1 MSNPRYLEVDSTYR
15 NRNDWPLAADFQIP
29 IAQTGRKGIKD
40 AVDPVSESASLKVWQ
55 SNRFDNNPT
64 ALTPSTLN
72 IHFVSTA
79 PPPVSATTGTIV
91 IIVQSIVPIGTAA
104 VMQRQKDYY
113 AAAVVNEPVSN
124 AKARIISSTFMGTDS
139 TTGLDRMSL
148 TLTTSLGT
156 LVSGTALEIID
167 PTDFTSVSSPWIFVP
182 NGRLQSNAYVST
194 VIHNQTKNQTRPLK
208 DYQSFTHLGRIDTSG
223 SATGTN
229 TTGPIIAPNPNPW
242 VTTDIYSIR
251 INTPQLC
258 DDISAAPPLGVPL
271 LTLEGLQYIP
281 GVAPNHR
288 SFNLNPLL
296 TNTGR
301 DYTGNFLEIN
311 YQRLT
316 GTTGL
321 IPLTPTTVDLTLGV
335 ARANDLFVGC
345 SLTITNLAG
354 NNSTGETR
362 VITSYDGSTEIATV
376 SPGFSDIPLIN
387 TPYVLECPQEAK
399 RIVKYA
405 DYRDIGLPSSQ
416 PTGANPFIDFPATA
430 SNKSGFYQDLYIIF
444 LSGVPSNNL
453 RLITNYQVTTNP
465 ITGAV
470 TRRAF
475 LSSALPGVP
484 APLDFT
490 ITSGVTL
497 PFSYSIAPGEIAL
510 NIFQAPAGGPP
521 NTYQYACILPFSYDN
536 LNPFVYT
543 GSLVSQQDMVC
554 YEVELLNL
562 VLPNFVLAVAGGGNI
577 AYYPYVYVELSNV
590 SAAGAHLKNII
601 YSNNPN
607 STRVLF
613 RAAIDDVPNPITST
627 FIKIDGD
634 GAVQTIKFKPN
645 DTLKFRVTMQ
655 CGHTF
660 ETIQDEWFSPTIP
673 NPTAQISAYFSLKR
687 L

>member
-1 MSNPRYLEVDSTYR
+1 MSNTRYLELDSTYR
-15 NRNDWPLAADFQIP
+15 NRNEWPLAADFEIP
-29 IAQTGRKGIKD
+29 ISQTGRKGRID

-55 SNRFDNNPT
+55 SNLFDNNPGIVG
-64 ALTPSTLN
+64 AAPTLN
-72 IHFVSTA
+72 IHFVSTVLT
-79 PPPVSATTGTIV
+79 PVSATTGTVV
-91 IIVQSIVPIGTAA
+91 IIVQSIAPLASAA
-104 VMQRQKDYY
+104 VIQRQKDYY
-113 AAAVVNEPVSN
+113 AAAVVQDTVTK
-124 AKARIISSTFMGTDS
+124 ARARIISSTFMGTDS
-139 TTGLDRMSL
+139 TTGLDRMRL
-148 TLTTSLGT
+148 TITTSLGT
-156 LVSGTALEIID
+156 LATGTALVISD

-182 NGRLQSNAYVST
+182 NGRLQNNAYVST

-223 SATGTN
+223 SAVGTN
-229 TTGPIIAPNPNPW
+229 NVGPIIAPNPKPW
-242 VTTDIYSIR
+242 TLTDTYSIR
-251 INTPQLC
+251 VNAPQLC
-258 DDISAAPPLGVPL
+258 DDISAVPLVPL
-271 LTLEGLQYIP
+271 LTLEGLEYIP
-281 GVAPNHR
+281 GVAPNHS

-296 TNTGR
+296 TSTGC

-321 IPLTPTTVDLTLGV
+321 PLTTTTVDLNLVGTV
-335 ARANDLFVGC
+335 RANDLFVGC
-345 SLTITNLAG
+345 SLTITNSG

-362 VITSYDGSTEIATV
+362 VITSYDGTTWIATV
-376 SPGFSDIPLIN
+376 SPGFSGTPPNN
-387 TPYVLECPQEAK
+387 TPYILECPQEAK
-399 RIVKYA
+399 RIVKYV
-405 DYRDIGLPSSQ
+405 DYRGTTLPSSL
-416 PTGANPFIDFPATA
+416 PVAGPFVDFPSTA
-430 SNKSGFYQDLYIIF
+430 SNKSGFYQGLYIRIGP
-444 LSGVPSNNL
+444 GVNPL
-453 RLITNYQVTTNP
+453 RLITDYVVTTNST
-465 ITGAV
+465 TGVV

-475 LSSALPGVP
+475 LSSALPAVTP
-484 APLDFT
+484 MVASFS

-497 PFSYSIAPGEIAL
+497 PFSYSIAPGLISGVF
-510 NIFQAPAGGPP
+510 FQDPASPVLFAP
-521 NTYQYACILPFSYDN
+521 QYACILPFSYDN

-590 SAAGAHLKNII
+590 SAAGAHLKNIL

-613 RAAIDDVPNPITST
+613 RAAIDDVPNPLNST

-645 DTLKFRVTMQ
+645 DNLRFRVTMQ
-655 CGHTF
+655 YGQTF
-660 ETIQDEWFSPTIP
+660 ETIQDEWFSPSIP
-673 NPTAQISAYFSLKR
+673 NPTAQVSAYFSLKR

>member
-15 NRNDWPLAADFQIP
+15 NRNEWPLAADFQIP
-29 IAQTGRKGIKD
+29 ISQTGRKGIKD
-40 AVDPVSESASLKVWQ
+40 AVDPVSESASLKVWE
-55 SNRFDNNPT
+55 SNRFDNRPG
-64 ALTPSTLN
+64 AGAPSTLN
-72 IHFVSTA
+72 IDFVSNA
-79 PPPVSATTGTIV
+79 AIPVSATTGTIV
-91 IIVQSIVPIGTAA
+91 IIVQSIILVPAPPPA
-104 VMQRQKDYY
+104 VIQRQKDYY
-113 AAAVVNEPVSN
+113 AAAVVQDTATN
-124 AKARIISSTFMGTDS
+124 ARARIISSTFMGTDS

-148 TLTTSLGT
+148 TITTSLGT
-156 LVSGTALEIID
+156 LATGTALEIID
-167 PTDFTSVSSPWIFVP
+167 PTDFTSISSPWIFVP
-182 NGRLQSNAYVST
+182 NGRLQSNAYIST
-194 VIHNQTKNQTRPLK
+194 VIHNQTRNQTRPLK

-229 TTGPIIAPNPNPW
+229 TTGPIRPVLLNPNPW
-242 VTTDIYSIR
+242 ETTDTYSIR
-251 INTPQLC
+251 INAPQLC
-258 DDISAAPPLGVPL
+258 DDISAAPPVPL
-271 LTLEGLQYIP
+271 LTLEGLEYIP

-296 TNTGR
+296 LNTGR

-321 IPLTPTTVDLTLGV
+321 PLTTTTVDLNLGV
-335 ARANDLFVGC
+335 TARANDLFVGC
-345 SLTITNLAG
+345 SLTITNSG

-362 VITSYDGSTEIATV
+362 VITSYDGTTWIATV
-376 SPGFSDIPLIN
+376 SPGFSDPPSNN
-387 TPYVLECPQEAK
+387 TPYILECPQEAK

-405 DYRDIGLPSSQ
+405 DYRDMGLPSSQ

-430 SNKSGFYQDLYIIF
+430 SNKSGFYQGLYIRIGP
-444 LSGVPSNNL
+444 GVNNL

-465 ITGAV
+465 ITAAV

-475 LSSALPGVP
+475 LSSALLGPG
-484 APLDFT
+484 LGFS

-497 PFSYSIAPGEIAL
+497 PFSYSIAPGAITGFNFFLLPAV
-510 NIFQAPAGGPP
+510 APD
-521 NTYQYACILPFSYDN
+521 TYQYACILPFSYDN

-613 RAAIDDVPNPITST
+613 RAAIDDVPNPLTST

-645 DTLKFRVTMQ
+645 DTLRFRVTMQ

-660 ETIQDEWFSPTIP
+660 ETIQDEWFSPNIP

-687 L
+687 V